1 MKRIR
6 KVLTIA
12 EDEIPFPGACI
23 RPMAK
28 KFFYPVS
35 KNIRILVEGIVWRLI
50 LGTEKGFLNTK
61 IEKYEF

>member
-1 MKRIR
+1 MKRII

-35 KNIRILVEGIVWRLI
+35 KNIRILVEGIV
-50 LGTEKGFLNTK
+50 
-61 IEKYEF
+61 